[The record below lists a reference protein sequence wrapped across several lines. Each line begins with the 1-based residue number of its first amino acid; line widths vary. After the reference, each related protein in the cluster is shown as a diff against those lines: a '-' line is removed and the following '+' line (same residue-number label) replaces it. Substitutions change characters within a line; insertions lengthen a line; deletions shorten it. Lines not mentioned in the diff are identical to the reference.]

1 MLSPEE
7 RQELGKDPVF
17 KNLILLV
24 LYRICIQPFV
34 GSFYSN
40 VAEPVA
46 GKNNGL
52 RIMVKKFRL
61 RILVEAII
69 N

>member
-24 LYRICIQPFV
+24 LYRICI
-34 GSFYSN
+34 
-40 VAEPVA
+40 
-46 GKNNGL
+46 
-52 RIMVKKFRL
+52 
-61 RILVEAII
+61 
-69 N
+69 